1 MTSGR
6 LTQTQFAGCGRL
18 PQYQGPGSQSS
29 LSFPARGRA
38 DGAESGTGTPWNQD
52 GINTSISPA
61 IEAQSAR
68 GPHQDTALRKE
79 ILLHL

>member
-6 LTQTQFAGCGRL
+6 LTQTQFAGCRSIRNPAASHPSVSPLGVEPMERKAA
-18 PQYQGPGSQSS
+18 PGM
-29 LSFPARGRA
+29 
-38 DGAESGTGTPWNQD
+38 PWNQD